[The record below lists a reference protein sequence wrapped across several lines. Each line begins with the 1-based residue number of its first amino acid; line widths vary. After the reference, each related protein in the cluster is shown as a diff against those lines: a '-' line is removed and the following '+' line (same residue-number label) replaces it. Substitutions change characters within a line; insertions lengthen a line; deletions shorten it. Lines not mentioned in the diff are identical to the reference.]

1 MNMAPRETLTSRERV
16 VRTLNRQPVD
26 RYPIDLGS
34 HFSTGISA
42 FAYWRLRAHLGLA
55 LDDIWVPDVVQ
66 MLAHVDGD
74 ILERFHCDCVLL
86 WPRWSAEQRWQPY
99 DAYRF
104 AMPAAMPLQRQ
115 PDGGWQVRQGRRQMR
130 MPARGHFFDGE
141 WISDWRTEPP
151 EEVLAATAREAER
164 IFKET
169 PYASNYMGYGA
180 YFEGIEGAVQMLLAP
195 DEVRARHE
203 AQLQAN
209 LAHVARVIEAMGQ
222 YIQLITINA
231 DMGLQTGPMC
241 RPSLLAELTMPYIAR
256 FCDFVHRHS
265 DCKVFLHCCGSIRPL
280 IGMLAE
286 AGVDALN
293 PVQIS
298 ADDMDAADLKRDH
311 GHRIVFWGGGCDT
324 QRVLGVGTP
333 DDVRANVRALVGA
346 LKPGGGFVFCQV
358 HNVLGDVPPENIV
371 AMLDTA
377 YAESWYAAPAAGP
390 TG

>member
-1 MNMAPRETLTSRERV
+1 
-16 VRTLNRQPVD
+16 
-26 RYPIDLGS
+26 
-34 HFSTGISA
+34 
-42 FAYWRLRAHLGLA
+42 
-55 LDDIWVPDVVQ
+55 
-66 MLAHVDGD
+66 
-74 ILERFHCDCVLL
+74 
-86 WPRWSAEQRWQPY
+86 
-99 DAYRF
+99 
-104 AMPAAMPLQRQ
+104 
-115 PDGGWQVRQGRRQMR
+115 
-130 MPARGHFFDGE
+130 
-141 WISDWRTEPP
+141 
-151 EEVLAATAREAER
+151 
-164 IFKET
+164 
-169 PYASNYMGYGA
+169 
-180 YFEGIEGAVQMLLAP
+180 
-195 DEVRARHE
+195 
-203 AQLQAN
+203 
-209 LAHVARVIEAMGQ
+209 
-222 YIQLITINA
+222 
-231 DMGLQTGPMC
+231 
-241 RPSLLAELTMPYIAR
+241 MPYIAR